1 MSPALAVSGLL
12 YAALQVCHPGGLPD
26 WLNAATP
33 RCATAGATLRLDRQQ
48 AAELA
53 DLTAAAWWE
62 CQQADE
68 DGHPLAVTFG
78 TACQETLAMLETTTG

>member
-1 MSPALAVSGLL
+1 MSVPLPVSGPL
-12 YAALQVCHPGGLPD
+12 YAALQVCHPGGLPG

-33 RCATAGATLRLDRQQ
+33 RCATAGAPLRLGQQQ

-62 CQQADE
+62 CQQADD
-68 DGHPLAVTFG
+68 DGHPLLVTFG
-78 TACQETLAMLETTTG
+78 TACQEALATLGSTAG